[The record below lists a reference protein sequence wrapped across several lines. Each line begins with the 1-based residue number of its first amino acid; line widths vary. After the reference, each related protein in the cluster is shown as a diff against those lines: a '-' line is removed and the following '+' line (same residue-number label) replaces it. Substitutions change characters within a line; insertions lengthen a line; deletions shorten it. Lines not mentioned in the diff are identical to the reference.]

1 MRDFLT
7 LSSHLPVQV
16 KSYARMNGQRNEND
30 KGYVSFFYSLHVA
43 NSYDKRDILAQ
54 RIYHF
59 ILLFTFIFLNILT
72 PVALA
77 KSVSLYY
84 PRIMAKSSTGDFIG
98 CLYWATAI
106 VAFLYNIAYA
116 AYSIQQTFG
125 YKPAITNCIIHHM
138 HPKCSIP
145 TDASVYKHEVLTML
159 AVYIIVPSAVFI
171 ELLVSIF
178 AVKYDFRDQRSPRQV
193 GQCPACKQWLLQSIH
208 VLALWNI
215 LIAVQLITM
224 FVIPIF
230 VLLFL
235 NPQVT
240 VLLIILL
247 LMVLVSLTLIVAYLL
262 YHCQQPRRG
271 RVCGSAKYFGQKFIQ
286 LVLMIAILGLITALL
301 ALYEVIL
308 LVQAQAGT
316 GVKGLLLS
324 LLPSF
329 PLSAIGWYLNR
340 RSQRKAENY
349 GERETPGLMA
359 DEQLSMHIFENSRP
373 LPV

>member
-1 MRDFLT
+1 MTFLL
-7 LSSHLPVQV
+7 LSSYLPVQV
-16 KSYARMNGQRNEND
+16 KSYARVSNQRNEND
-30 KGYVSFFYSLHVA
+30 KGYVSIFYRIHFLSR
-43 NSYDKRDILAQ
+43 SYYKLDTLATHA
-54 RIYHF
+54 YHL

-84 PRIMAKSSTGDFIG
+84 PRIMVKSSTGDFMR

-106 VAFLYNIAYA
+106 VTFLYNISYTAI
-116 AYSIQQTFG
+116 SIQHTLD
-125 YKPAITNCIIHHM
+125 YKPAITNCIVRM
-138 HPKCSIP
+138 HPNCFIP
-145 TDASVYKHEVLTML
+145 SDTSVYKDEVLTVL
-159 AVYIIVPSAVFI
+159 AVYIIIPSTVFI
-171 ELLVSIF
+171 ELLVSIL

-193 GQCPACKQWLLQSIH
+193 GQCPSCKQWLLQSIH

-215 LIAVQLITM
+215 LIAIQLITM
-224 FVIPIF
+224 VVIPIF

-240 VLLIILL
+240 VLSIIFV
-247 LMVLVSLTLIVAYLL
+247 LMVPVSMALIVAYLL
-262 YHCQQPRRG
+262 YHCQQPRRR
-271 RVCGSAKYFGQKFIQ
+271 RVCGSAKHFGQKTIQ
-286 LVLMIAILGLITALL
+286 LVVMIAILGLITALL

-308 LVQAQAGT
+308 LVQGQAGI

-329 PLSAIGWYLNR
+329 PLSAIGWYLKR

-349 GERETPGLMA
+349 GERGTPGLMA
-359 DEQLSMHIFENSRP
+359 DEQPSMHMFENSRP